1 MSPGTRAIDRGLRG
15 VLAAGSGLLLAQ
27 VLFWL
32 GVGAAEDAARPSALD
47 ARPWV
52 EYVALDARGEAPPD
66 APRARAPYEPDPNYK
81 ARLDGGPGLVSFEIP
96 FEVADPSRDLALYLG
111 ARRSIQEIRLNGHV
125 IKPNV
130 PLDSFSG
137 GAGWEPVFYMLPA
150 GELRAGANDVA
161 VLVASEG
168 FAHVF
173 PEFQIGPA
181 EDVARAYGFGRL
193 FNIDLPLVAIG
204 ILLFTALLCFA
215 VNWPAEDRPRVRA
228 LIVLLAV
235 WALAS
240 YTVAFSPPFALSR
253 EATIVAYYTL
263 ATALPMAA
271 AWYVMH
277 QTGSTPRARGLLL
290 ATWAAAEAYLVG
302 VLLLVVAGL
311 VDPRRG
317 LGSFQYLNLAVT
329 VLAGLGGLALLA
341 RAIAR
346 DGRRQALERV
356 LLMICLTAVLVDTAD
371 AVFKLHV
378 PLRPSLPLTFYTA
391 PLAGLLLGLGM
402 VAALAREATLA
413 RRVVST
419 ANAVLAERLAA
430 REAELAAVHEREKA
444 LLAQR
449 AALEERQRIVRDMH
463 DGVGGR
469 LLGLQMQLRHGQP
482 AQDRVEFAVTSS
494 LADLRLM
501 VDTLDA
507 PEATLS
513 DALLGFERRLRE
525 QLRGSGIALAVDTA
539 LAGADPVFGTGATLQ
554 LLRLLQEAVSNAC
567 RHARARHIAIQAAR
581 VDDGLLLAVA
591 DDGVGIDPGAPRGR
605 GLASMQARADALGAR
620 LRIEA
625 TSPGTRVSV
634 LLPLPSVAG

>member
-1 MSPGTRAIDRGLRG
+1 VSTATQLADRGLRG
-15 VLAAGSGLLLAQ
+15 ALAAGVALLLAQ
-27 VLFWL
+27 GLFWL
-32 GVGAAEDAARPSALD
+32 GVGAAENAARPSALD

-52 EYVALDARGEAPPD
+52 EFVALDERGEAPAD

-81 ARLDGGPGLVSFEIP
+81 ARLEGGPGLVRFEIP
-96 FEVADPSRDLALYLG
+96 FEVADPTRDLALYLG

-150 GELRAGANDVA
+150 SELRAGTNDVA

-193 FNIDLPLVAIG
+193 FNVDLPLVAIG
-204 ILLFTALLCFA
+204 ILLFTALLCLA
-215 VNWPAEDRPRVRA
+215 VNWPKADRPRIRA
-228 LIVLLAV
+228 LVVLLAI
-235 WALAS
+235 WALGS
-240 YTVAFSPPFALSR
+240 YSVTFSPPFALSR
-253 EATIVAYYTL
+253 ETTILAYYSL
-263 ATALPMAA
+263 ATALPIAA

-277 QTGSTPRARGLLL
+277 QTGSSPRARGLLL
-290 ATWAAAEAYLVG
+290 ATWATAEAYLVG
-302 VLLLVVAGL
+302 VTLLVGAAL
-311 VDPRRG
+311 VDPRRW
-317 LGSFQYLNLAVT
+317 LGSFQYLNLALS
-329 VLAGLGGLALLA
+329 VLAGLGGLLLLA
-341 RAIAR
+341 RALAR
-346 DGRRQALERV
+346 ERGRQGLERV

-371 AVFKLHV
+371 SVFKLHV
-378 PLRPSLPLTFYTA
+378 PFQPSIPLTFYTA

-430 REAELAAVHEREKA
+430 REAQLAAVHEREKL

-525 QLRGSGIALAVDTA
+525 QLQGSGIALAFDTA
-539 LAGADPVFGTGATLQ
+539 LTDADPVFGTGATLQ

-567 RHARARHIAIQAAR
+567 RHARAKHIAIRAAR
-581 VDDGLLLAVA
+581 VHGDLVLTVDDDGI
-591 DDGVGIDPGAPRGR
+591 GIDPGAPPGR
-605 GLASMQARADALGAR
+605 GLASMQARAAALGAT
-620 LRIEA
+620 LRIEPA
-625 TSPGTRVSV
+625 APGTRVCV
-634 LLPLPSVAG
+634 TLPLPAAST